1 MKKEY
6 ASPKMK
12 CVTINVKDDIAIGE
26 NPGKDTSIDLAKPAQ
41 GDASEDASAPQTTW
55 DDEE

>member
-1 MKKEY
+1 
-6 ASPKMK
+6 MK